1 MRVNYLKEIV
11 EFEKWVEENTLPTV
25 AQLLWYK
32 LMGRC
37 NRMMWPEWFA
47 IDNLRLMS
55 MLHVSKETFRK
66 AREALVA
73 AGRIEVRPGKKGS
86 PSQYRIIPFS
96 SAPASKPNFFAE
108 NKAEKKGQ
116 KCPTLKNK
124 KQIKKRD
131 AVASPEKDTGAAE
144 KSEELVKDAE
154 AIRDLY
160 NQICK
165 SFPHLDKLSWLQRR
179 AVKARLKEGRTVADF
194 QKLFRNAEASDFLK
208 GAGASGW
215 KASLDWLLR
224 RENMDKVLAGSYAV
238 LYRAA
243 EAREKKP
250 KPNGFCNFEQRQ
262 TDYNALVMQ
271 SVLAWANA

>member
-11 EFEKWVEENTLPTV
+11 TFERWAEENTLPTV

-37 NRMMWPEWFA
+37 NRLMWPEWFA

-55 MLHVSKETFRK
+55 MLHVSKETLKK
-66 AREALVA
+66 AKKALVE

-96 SAPASKPNFFAE
+96 TSSVSKANFFVSNE
-108 NKAEKKGQ
+108 AEKKGQ

-131 AVASPEKDTGAAE
+131 AVASPEKDNTGTAE
-144 KSEELVKDAE
+144 KSVELVKDVE
-154 AIRDLY
+154 AVRDLY

-165 SFPHLDKLSWLQRR
+165 SFPHLDKLSWIQRR
-179 AVKARLKEGRTVADF
+179 ALKARMKEGRTVADF
-194 QKLFRNAEASDFLK
+194 EKLFRNVESSDFLK

-224 RENMDKVLAGSYAV
+224 RENMAKVLAGSYAV
-238 LYRAA
+238 LYGAGMQ
-243 EAREKKP
+243 EWKP
-250 KPNGFCNFEQRQ
+250 KKNGFHNFEQRN
-262 TDYNALVMQ
+262 TDYDAMTIQN
-271 SVLAWANA
+271 VLSWLNT